1 MFKLGGWFIC
11 FALAIELATN
21 LHKDLSLVPCELYL
35 ALTQD
40 SETADD
46 GDEDAIAVIF
56 VVDHGDIVAVV
67 RPAHIVSQ
75 GPRQAG
81 HVRWEALIHH
91 LEFLEININLTNIIY
106 SVSVTL
112 WHVLFPSKSI
122 KIYIQHLEH
131 TSLLTF

>member
-1 MFKLGGWFIC
+1 MSVSQCHVYCLVNSVCLKCENATRCFQSGGGPGRGLLCDCEIF
-11 FALAIELATN
+11 T
-21 LHKDLSLVPCELYL
+21 KVPCELYL

-81 HVRWEALIHH
+81 HVR
-91 LEFLEININLTNIIY
+91 
-106 SVSVTL
+106 
-112 WHVLFPSKSI
+112 
-122 KIYIQHLEH
+122 
-131 TSLLTF
+131 